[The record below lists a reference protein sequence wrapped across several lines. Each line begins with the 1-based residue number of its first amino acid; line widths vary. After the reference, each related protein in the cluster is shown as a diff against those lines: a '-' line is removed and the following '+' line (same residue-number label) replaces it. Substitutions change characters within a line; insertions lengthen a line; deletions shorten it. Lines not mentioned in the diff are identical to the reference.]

1 MDAGPLPARARPT
14 LDTLAR
20 AGYASI
26 SEAATHIAEIESGQD
41 TVTRVRRGAAVVLG
55 NWLLA
60 FTLIGMAV
68 VAPTVLRV
76 LEPGYLPMVRCLGE
90 LGGVMDEHDPG
101 TVTKRRG
108 YEAYLAGTF
117 GPALAD
123 DRTWTD
129 VRTRAFIGRL
139 RPAARVALAGGAAK
153 DEAERRLAAEAAR
166 ECNDG
171 MEGGRTSALKVA
183 SMVPAAVLL
192 ASAFGGLLMSFLF
205 RGPLLIRLL
214 GFAVV
219 PRDGRPA
226 SRVRAVW
233 RSALAWSPTLVLWSI
248 VVAWSARGGGDVI
261 DLFANPWITPALLIV
276 SAAGAWATVREPG
289 RGPADRLA
297 GTFIVPR

>member
-1 MDAGPLPARARPT
+1 M
-14 LDTLAR
+14 
-20 AGYASI
+20 
-26 SEAATHIAEIESGQD
+26 
-41 TVTRVRRGAAVVLG
+41 LG
-55 NWLLA
+55 NCLLA

-90 LGGVMDEHDPG
+90 VGAVMDNGDPG
-101 TVTKRRG
+101 SVAKRRG
-108 YEAYLAGTF
+108 YEAYLAGSF
-117 GPALAD
+117 GPTLAD

-153 DEAERRLAAEAAR
+153 NDAERRLAAEAAR

-183 SMVPAAVLL
+183 SVLPAAVLL
-192 ASAFGGLLMSFLF
+192 ASALGALLMSSLF

-214 GFAVV
+214 GLAVV
-219 PRDGRPA
+219 TRDGRQA
-226 SRVRAVW
+226 SRLRAVG
-233 RSALAWSPTLVLWSI
+233 RSALAWSPTLVVWTTF
-248 VVAWSARGGGDVI
+248 VARSAQGGGYVT
-261 DLFANPWITPALLIV
+261 DLFVNPWVTPALLIV
-276 SAAGAWATVREPG
+276 SAAGAWVTVREPG